1 MSAIFN
7 IIVAETGIELQ
18 VKPSKIVAGT
28 EADKTNELLQ
38 ALATLLEKKQQNG
51 KIQTTSSD
59 TNPSKLKK
67 EEQASNATVTKTNG
81 TTNNKANAAATPNK
95 KPVESNGVQ
104 AKPAGSKVTENS
116 NKAVK
121 TSKDGSNNKQA
132 VGSTNKAPAAQSN
145 NKGGSR
151 VTEASKTRNKPVDS
165 STNNPAKTD
174 SSKVVPT
181 SIKEAASTTAT
192 SVKKQVLD
200 TNKTQLT
207 SNVRK
212 KTAAIKPVSFPE
224 EFIPVPPDE
233 SVNNLDGEVEMV
245 TAPNTA
251 RAVRVNSAIAQQLS
265 PEMAS
270 SDSGITLEHPPSAT
284 LTVIRHFFYFFVE
297 RFTLSLNQLERHV
310 TALV

>member
-1 MSAIFN
+1 MPATLN
-7 IIVAETGIELQ
+7 IVVAETGIELQ

-181 SIKEAASTTAT
+181 SIKEAANTTAT
-192 SVKKQVLD
+192 KKQVLD

-233 SVNNLDGEVEMV
+233 SVNNMDGDVEMV
-245 TAPNTA
+245 TATNTS

-284 LTVIRHFFYFFVE
+284 LTVIRHFSYFFVE
-297 RFTLSLNQLERHV
+297 RFTLGLNQLDRRV